1 MNAHTPFDANQDWT
15 NPYCRNSS
23 NDPMVDALLGNAY
36 HVVRTVYCNLGNLK
50 NIYDFLTKY
59 GMVLAVES
67 ETELKAAPII
77 TKFMRIYDKTPAG
90 DRQVTDYLYVE
101 GDRTGILPDDTTAT
115 GSWVKVATSGSANGG
130 GSTNDGG
137 YIPWVYNSGSANGG
151 ETTIRI
157 PDETAGAP
165 FMIVNGDWQTE
176 GYDFQYDP
184 AAFEVSFTTPLEPGD
199 FVVVMRT
206 GVPATPDNPNVSDWV
221 TINWLYNQGAAVGGE
236 QVIYIPYTFQSVPAV
251 YKNGLRF
258 HKGLTN
264 NSYTIDSDNNRI
276 ILTEPLATNDR
287 LIVQLGGEAKILEIV
302 DHTIQEVAR
311 AVNVKD
317 SEVILSTDTT
327 QVLNGKKVIYDV
339 VTQHIYGLPTLPTNV
354 YINTVSNGQLT
365 YSPGNITVTL
375 LDSNQQQNTRELW
388 RRSLAEAGLTLVDG
402 SFEEGATAN
411 SATDAVWHIA
421 GEQCY
426 TWGGEF
432 PKIVAAGST
441 PDSTGGIGLG
451 TWVSVGD
458 ASLRSDLS
466 TTVSGMGDNIVIHTQ
481 SGLTVN
487 AEIENIKAADS
498 EMDNRISVVESFAVS
513 AIKTSVQNLSS
524 VKDSDPAV
532 QYDGFGNTVFWNG
545 RNLFCFRRS
554 PSHLDSVTGKHS
566 ACIAEI
572 YKDGSAAVIWE
583 YVPPAGIAAK
593 EPSISVSN
601 PGNQLIIAFTLHD
614 VAADTY
620 KKTIVGYVDL
630 NNSGAFT
637 SKSDIVTTDDY
648 YQWGNIVTTP
658 DNKFMTS
665 RYSVTGTEVQLI
677 TSSDVNLNGS
687 TTWTVTK
694 SFPIS
699 LFPGKSLINE
709 TCIGYYRG
717 QLVAVIRS
725 SVGSSLSGIC
735 LAKTNDTT
743 GVNGWSYL
751 QLGFAYA
758 GPRIEAYTD
767 FDDPLVITG
776 TTQRPVTPMYRSD
789 VSMAI
794 TYDLSTFSTSQ
805 RIYQGEFFSCY
816 ASAKKTTDGSY
827 ELISFDEVPDSGVG
841 ENLVTKIHRQNFYIA
856 QDNRTKSAVN
866 FKANWLQSV
875 IKETPCFGSLAGVSS
890 TVTSSNMY
898 FSFNTAVSGV
908 TRLFI
913 MIGPVAS
920 ALTITPVL
928 RRADGTTFASFY
940 NVSVP
945 VNARPQIIELVPVN
959 TLAFNIYERLNLNFS
974 SPMPLG
980 VVGGITGIKLP
991 ITDRTPFGLYNVVG
1005 DTTSPYV
1012 AIAFGK
1018 L

>member
-1 MNAHTPFDANQDWT
+1 MSTITQFPSGNTQYRIEFDYLART
-15 NPYCRNSS
+15 FVVVTLVNSS
-23 NDPMVDALLGNAY
+23 NPTLNRVLEVGRDYRFLNPTMIEMLVDQSGFDIVRIHRQTGTDLVVDFRNGSVLTASDLTNAELQAIHIAEEGRDQTVDLAKEYADAAGSSAGNA
-36 HVVRTVYCNLGNLK
+36 
-50 NIYDFLTKY
+50 
-59 GMVLAVES
+59 
-67 ETELKAAPII
+67 
-77 TKFMRIYDKTPAG
+77 
-90 DRQVTDYLYVE
+90 
-101 GDRTGILPDDTTAT
+101 
-115 GSWVKVATSGSANGG
+115 
-130 GSTNDGG
+130 
-137 YIPWVYNSGSANGG
+137 
-151 ETTIRI
+151 
-157 PDETAGAP
+157 
-165 FMIVNGDWQTE
+165 
-176 GYDFQYDP
+176 
-184 AAFEVSFTTPLEPGD
+184 
-199 FVVVMRT
+199 
-206 GVPATPDNPNVSDWV
+206 
-221 TINWLYNQGAAVGGE
+221 
-236 QVIYIPYTFQSVPAV
+236 
-251 YKNGLRF
+251 
-258 HKGLTN
+258 
-264 NSYTIDSDNNRI
+264 
-276 ILTEPLATNDR
+276 
-287 LIVQLGGEAKILEIV
+287 
-302 DHTIQEVAR
+302 
-311 AVNVKD
+311 KD
-317 SEVILSTDTT
+317 SEDEARRIAESIRESGRISYITRRSFEKGFNVITWNE
-327 QVLNGKKVIYDV
+327 VLLWEEDGEYYRWD
-339 VTQHIYGLPTLPTNV
+339 GTLPKNV
-354 YINTVSNGQLT
+354 
-365 YSPGNITVTL
+365 P
-375 LDSNQQQNTRELW
+375 
-388 RRSLAEAGLTLVDG
+388 
-402 SFEEGATAN
+402 
-411 SATDAVWHIA
+411 
-421 GEQCY
+421 
-426 TWGGEF
+426 
-432 PKIVAAGST
+432 AGST
-441 PDSTGGIGLG
+441 PETSGGIGLG
-451 TWVSVGD
+451 AWVSVGD
-458 ASLRSDLS
+458 ATLRSDLA
-466 TTVSGMGDNIVIHTQ
+466 TTVSGKGDNIVIHTQ

-487 AEIENIKAADS
+487 AEIENIKAAA
-498 EMDNRISVVESFAVS
+498 FS
-513 AIKTSVQNLSS
+513 AIKTSAQNLSS
-524 VKDSDPAV
+524 VKDSDPSV

-583 YVPPAGIAAK
+583 YVPAEGTAAK

-637 SKSDIVTTDDY
+637 SKSDIVTTGDY

-767 FDDPLVITG
+767 FDAPLVITG

-789 VSMAI
+789 VSMTM
-794 TYDLSTFSTSQ
+794 TYDLSAFSTSQ
-805 RIYQGEFFSCY
+805 RIYQGEIFSCY

-856 QDNRTKSAVN
+856 QDNRTKNAVN

-875 IKETPCFGSLAGVSS
+875 IKDTPCFGSLAGVSS
-890 TVTSSNMY
+890 TVSSSNMY
-898 FSFNTAVSGV
+898 FSFNTAVSGI

-913 MIGPVAS
+913 MIGPVS
-920 ALTITPVL
+920 SPLTITPIL

-945 VNARPQIIELVPVN
+945 VNARPQIIELVPVAAK
-959 TLAFNIYERLNLNFS
+959 LAFNIYERLTLNFS
-974 SPMPLG
+974 SPLPLG
-980 VVGGITGIKLP
+980 TVGGITGIKLP
-991 ITDRTPFGLYNVVG
+991 TTDHTPFGLYNVDG
-1005 DTTSPYV
+1005 ATTSPYV